1 MKKKN
6 MILTLALIVCVGFLV
21 GSITLFND
29 MFPKAPPIRHPELE
43 EIVSVTLNYD
53 NSDDSISIDKQ
64 YCESLIQYI
73 SKSKSTRVQS
83 WNDYPSSRP
92 YYRIEIQTN
101 DIQYRYF
108 IYEDDEKVYIE
119 MPYEGIYE
127 TNEELFSLVLAYFE

>member
-6 MILTLALIVCVGFLV
+6 MILTLALIVCVGLLA

-43 EIVSVTLNYD
+43 EIVSATLNYD
-53 NSDDSISIDKQ
+53 TSDDSISIDKQ
-64 YCESLIQYI
+64 YYESLIQYI

-127 TNEELFSLVLAYFE
+127 TNEEMFSLVLAYFE